1 MHRRLNSGKR
11 DEAKQ
16 EAKVARL
23 AAVATSEAKGRAK
36 DDLTKARDALAAA
49 EEDGRKL
56 EAEVTRLVVDQTSL
70 LLELKAFKDEVSSL
84 HSHVGKDKEA
94 MEEDY
99 QEALEHI
106 FVYGYEC
113 CALKHNIRGDR
124 PRILDGMADFA
135 NPLPLEFFANLGYP
149 QPQQLLKPRLRRC
162 I

>member
-106 FVYGYEC
+106 FAYGY
-113 CALKHNIRGDR
+113 
-124 PRILDGMADFA
+124 
-135 NPLPLEFFANLGYP
+135 
-149 QPQQLLKPRLRRC
+149 
-162 I
+162 